1 MKINLFLYTFIFL
14 FFLISKSYSSEI
26 FFDSENIKIKE
37 EGNMIFATKG
47 FATIPSKNI
56 KIEGDKF
63 IYNKLIS
70 ELTIIDNVKFI
81 DSKKK
86 IYIDSENLIYNQIN
100 NTIFSKGKTF
110 VEFEDKYKVNSSN
123 ILYDRNFMKISSRE
137 HTTVNDHKLNEYRFQ
152 EGFLFNLI
160 KEIISSKKTNI
171 IDVNNNYYYFENS
184 KVNLKKNEIAGKDIK
199 VDFIDSFFGNNK
211 NDPILKG
218 KSTISNDEKTKIYK
232 TVFSTCSLENKKC
245 RGWELQ
251 SEEFTHDKTKKL
263 FEYKILG

>member
-1 MKINLFLYTFIFL
+1 MKINLFFYTFIFL

-26 FFDSENIKIKE
+26 FFDSENIKIKQK
-37 EGNMIFATKG
+37 GNMIFATNG
-47 FATIPSKNI
+47 FARIPSKNI

-81 DSKKK
+81 DNKKK
-86 IYIDSENLIYNQIN
+86 IHIDSENLIYNQIN

-123 ILYDRNFMKISSRE
+123 ILYDRNFMKISTRE
-137 HTTVNDHKLNEYRFQ
+137 HTTINDDKLNEYRFQ

-171 IDVNNNYYYFENS
+171 IDVNNNYYYFDNS
-184 KVNLKKNEIAGKDIK
+184 KINLKKNEIAGKEIK

-218 KSTISNDEKTKIYK
+218 KSTISNDEKY
-232 TVFSTCSLENKKC
+232 NC
-245 RGWELQ
+245 RQ
-251 SEEFTHDKTKKL
+251 S
-263 FEYKILG
+263 